1 MQRHSNIWQW
11 IIAVGLFV
19 CLLLAMTAC
28 KCPCAVAET
37 DTETTIQVRIHDT
50 AIVTKPDS
58 ASVRLLLRCDSAN
71 NVLMDQIDMAN
82 GERLQMALQLQK
94 LANGNGILQVDCN
107 EDSLRQVIQLKDS
120 IINSKKTQTIV
131 RIEKQKDFVYWCGW
145 VLIGIVIAGF
155 IAGIVCIII
164 KFAK

>member
-1 MQRHSNIWQW
+1 
-11 IIAVGLFV
+11 
-19 CLLLAMTAC
+19 
-28 KCPCAVAET
+28 
-37 DTETTIQVRIHDT
+37 
-50 AIVTKPDS
+50 
-58 ASVRLLLRCDSAN
+58 
-71 NVLMDQIDMAN
+71 MDQIDVAN

-120 IINSKKTQTIV
+120 IINTKKTQTIV
-131 RIEKQKDFVYWCGW
+131 KIEKQKDFVYWCGW

-164 KFAK
+164 KITKR